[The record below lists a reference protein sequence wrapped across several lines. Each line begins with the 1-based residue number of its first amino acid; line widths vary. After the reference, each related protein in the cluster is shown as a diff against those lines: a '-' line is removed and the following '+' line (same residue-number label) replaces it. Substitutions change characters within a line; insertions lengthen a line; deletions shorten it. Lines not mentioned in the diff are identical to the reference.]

1 MTELQIYSM
10 CKKLDLLLVN
20 QQYGQHLECLSDKMP
35 DNSQTVCL
43 LMASP
48 HGFSLR
54 LKMQVLTKSAESI
67 VHHKMTEMILKT
79 FSTST

>member
-20 QQYGQHLECLSDKMP
+20 QQYGQHLECLS